1 MSLVLVDALH
11 LNVKEGIR
19 ADFNVAALL
28 DEFGESNFVGTL
40 DGHPPLSESSIVN
53 LFGQSFEKRQV
64 FEPLGA
70 SQSFSDQVTQLR
82 IGLVQP
88 TTRSDAISLVDEL
101 FFAVVLN
108 KVFEDLGEKTRNNVS
123 IKTLYF
129 ANYHSKREIGSYC
142 GLNEVRMQC
151 SDTVNFMGANNGQV
165 RHADLLGLS
174 LLDNRHAVE
183 QATVIRKLHLHLL
196 QEELND
202 IHVKHG

>member
-1 MSLVLVDALH
+1 MDALH
-11 LNVKEGIR
+11 LNVKKSVG

-28 DEFGESNFVGTL
+28 DEFGETNFVGTL
-40 DGHPPLSESSIVN
+40 DGHPPLSESSIVD
-53 LFGQSFEKRQV
+53 LLGQSFEERQV

-70 SQSFSDQVTQLR
+70 SQRFSDQVAQMR

-88 TTRSDAISLVDEL
+88 SARSDAIGLVDEL

-108 KVFEDLGEKTRNNVS
+108 KVFEDLGNKQETKYPLELVPEILTA
-123 IKTLYF
+123 KDD
-129 ANYHSKREIGSYC
+129 IGSNR
-142 GLNEVRMQC
+142 GFNEVRVQC
-151 SDTVNFMGANNGQV
+151 SDTVHFVGANNSQM

-202 IHVKHG
+202 IPCQYE